1 MAHLVGGI
9 SSAGRAMP
17 PLDGV
22 PLVIARSQGPFLWD
36 DQGTRYID
44 YLQGMGADFL
54 GHAPPPVLEA
64 VTQALANG
72 PMPGLA
78 HALEEQ
84 AAAALAARLGKL
96 DRIVFLNSGSEAVHL
111 ACRTARIVTGRARIA
126 KFAAGFDGWLDDVAF
141 GNTGSPA
148 AAMEANAR
156 PATDRTV
163 LLRYN
168 DFEDAERLFA
178 EHDDIAGI
186 LVEPVLANAGCIAEA
201 PGYLAH
207 LQRLARRH
215 GALVIAD
222 EVLMGFR
229 LHAGLTST
237 LAGLEPDLAT
247 LGKAIGSGMPV
258 AALAGRAEIMA
269 LFEQGR
275 IARAGTYS
283 GNPPACAAVLATMRE
298 LATLDY
304 PALLA
309 RGERLRAGITA
320 ALRQG
325 GHPACTSGHGSVF
338 SLWFAEAPPADY
350 AAALRLADAQRSLA
364 LHLALRRHGVMT
376 LRSPFGRMFL
386 SAAHTDAEVEATI
399 AAFTASAPALHDPA
413 AA

>member
-1 MAHLVGGI
+1 MQHLVGGI

-17 PLDGV
+17 PLDGI
-22 PLVIARSQGPFLWD
+22 PLRIARSQGPFLWD
-36 DQGTRYID
+36 DRGTRYID
-44 YLQGMGADFL
+44 YLLGMGADFL
-54 GHAPPPVLEA
+54 GHAPPAVIQA
-64 VTQALANG
+64 VTAALANG

-78 HALEEQ
+78 HQLEEQ
-84 AAAALAARLGKL
+84 AAEALAARLGPL
-96 DRIVFLNSGSEAVHL
+96 SRIVFLNSGSEAVHL
-111 ACRTARIVTGRARIA
+111 ACRTARVVTGRPRIA

-168 DFEDAERLFA
+168 DFDDAERLFA
-178 EHDDIAGI
+178 EHTDVAGI

-215 GALVIAD
+215 GALLIAD

-229 LHAGLTST
+229 LNAGLTST
-237 LAGLEPDLAT
+237 LSGLEPDLAT

-258 AALAGRAEIMA
+258 AALAGRPEIMA

-283 GNPPACAAVLATMRE
+283 GNPAACAAVLATMHE
-298 LATLDY
+298 LAALDY

-309 RGERLRAGITA
+309 RGERLRAGIAA
-320 ALRQG
+320 ALRAA

-338 SLWFAEAPPADY
+338 SLWFADTPPADY
-350 AAALRLADAQRSLA
+350 AAALRLADADRSLA
-364 LHLALRRHGVMT
+364 LHLALRRQGVMT

-386 SAAHTDAEVEATI
+386 SAAHTEAEIDATI
-399 AAFTASAPALHDPA
+399 AAFAASTAALHHNSA
-413 AA
+413 